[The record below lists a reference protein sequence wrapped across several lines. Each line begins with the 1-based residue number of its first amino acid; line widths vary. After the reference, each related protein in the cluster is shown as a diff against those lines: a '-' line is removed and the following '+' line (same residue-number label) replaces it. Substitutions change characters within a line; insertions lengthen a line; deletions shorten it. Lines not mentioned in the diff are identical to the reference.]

1 MVEIS
6 ISVALD
12 SAAMFLTFRQLSGEN
27 QSVTILLGTPQPSP
41 LALSVVPNASSLSS
55 CGELLLYQNILE
67 WTKR

>member
-27 QSVTILLGTPQPSP
+27 RSVTILLGTPLPSP
-41 LALSVVPNASSLSS
+41 LALSVVPNASSRSS
-55 CGELLLYQNILE
+55 CGKLLLYQNILE